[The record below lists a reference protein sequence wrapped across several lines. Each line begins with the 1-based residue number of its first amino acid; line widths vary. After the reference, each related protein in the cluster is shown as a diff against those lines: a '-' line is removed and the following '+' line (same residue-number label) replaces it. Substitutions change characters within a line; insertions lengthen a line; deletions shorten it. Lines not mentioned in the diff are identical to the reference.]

1 MYFCTIIYFLLFN
14 FNNYEIKN
22 NNPTNYK
29 SDYYSAFSSIDTV
42 KINKQISQISA
53 SQIAEKKAYIGALLM
68 RKAGLVSAISNKLSL
83 FLEGRKL
90 LEAAISKEK
99 QNAEYR
105 FLRLAIQEN
114 CPAILQY
121 NSKIDEDVVIIR
133 QSYSNFTNE
142 LKLAVTD
149 YSKTSKA
156 LKVSDL

>member
-1 MYFCTIIYFLLFN
+1 MYFCTIIYFLLVN
-14 FNNYEIKN
+14 FNNNEIKN
-22 NNPTNYK
+22 NNLTNYK

-68 RKAGLVSAISNKLSL
+68 RKAGLVNAISNKLSL

-90 LEAAISKEK
+90 LEAAITKDK
-99 QNAEYR
+99 HNAEYR

-121 NSKIDEDVVIIR
+121 NSKIDEDIIIIR
-133 QSYSNFTNE
+133 QSYSNFATE
-142 LKLAVTD
+142 LKSAVTD